1 MILEINGQR
10 PKRTEQRQSL
20 RKEGGGGM
28 WGALAQ
34 GINNTTHGLIWDNV
48 SSDRAMNDWRDMSYQ
63 NMINTNIQGVI
74 NNAKGIVTGKQIG
87 RAHV

>member
-10 PKRTEQRQSL
+10 PKRNQQRQSL
-20 RKEGGGGM
+20 RKEGNGMM

-48 SSDRAMNDWRDMSYQ
+48 SSDRAMNDWRDQRYQSYYEL
-63 NMINTNIQGVI
+63 
-74 NNAKGIVTGKQIG
+74 
-87 RAHV
+87 

>member
-1 MILEINGQR
+1 
-10 PKRTEQRQSL
+10 
-20 RKEGGGGM
+20 M

-63 NMINTNIQGVI
+63 NMINTDIQGVL
-74 NNAKGIVTGKQIG
+74 NNANAMNLWNATGLPAQVDMAKEAGLNQN
-87 RAHV
+87 AVML